1 LFFVFLKEKFLVKG
15 FFKWFFSFFVVVVGV
30 VVVVFVLALI
40 ACRIEEVSK

>member
-15 FFKWFFSFFVVVVGV
+15 FVKGFFSFFVVVVGA
-30 VVVVFVLALI
+30 VVVFVLALI